1 MKPDATHETMPYS
14 ELIAKSDVLIEALP
28 YIQAFRGSIFVIKYG
43 GSFMDDPDP
52 EIRSR
57 VAGDIAFLAAV
68 GIHAVV
74 VHGGGKAISRAM
86 SSSGLTP
93 NFINGLRVT
102 DEATIEVV
110 RKTLEQEVNRDV
122 CAMLSRCKARALGMA
137 GTTVLGATRLTMDDV
152 GQPVD
157 LGYVGDVTDVKVKL
171 IKKAIADGYV
181 PIISPV
187 ATGADGKPYNVNAD
201 LAAAR
206 VAVALRAR
214 RLVYLSDVPGLLRDP
229 DDPSTLISSVREHEI
244 EELKKQGVIDRG
256 MRPKIHSALRALQ
269 EGVHR
274 VHFIDGRMPHSLL
287 LEIFTDKG
295 IGTEIVHG

>member
-1 MKPDATHETMPYS
+1 MKPDSSQEQMPYS
-14 ELIAKSDVLIEALP
+14 ELIAKAGILIEALP
-28 YIQAFRGSIFVIKYG
+28 YIQSFRGSIFVIKYG

-52 EIRSR
+52 ENRSR

-86 SSSGLTP
+86 SASGLMP
-93 NFINGLRVT
+93 KFVNGLRVT

-110 RKTLEQEVNRDV
+110 RKTLEVEVNTDI
-122 CAMLSRCKARALGMA
+122 CNMLSWRNAQAQGMP
-137 GTTVLGATRLTMDDV
+137 GTTVLGATRLTVDDE
-152 GQPVD
+152 GRPVD

-171 IKKAIADGYV
+171 IKKTIADGHI

-187 ATGADGKPYNVNAD
+187 AIGADGKPYNVNAD
-201 LAAAR
+201 LAASR

-214 RLVYLSDVPGLLRDP
+214 RLVFLSDVPGLLRDP
-229 DDPSTLISSVREHEI
+229 SDPATVISTVREHEI
-244 EELKKQGVIDRG
+244 EELKTQGVIDRG
-256 MRPKIHSALRALQ
+256 MRPKIHSALRALR

-274 VHFIDGRMPHSLL
+274 VHLIDGRMPHSLL
-287 LEIFTDKG
+287 LEIFTDRG

>member
-1 MKPDATHETMPYS
+1 MPYS
-14 ELIAKSDVLIEALP
+14 ELIAKSKVLIEALP

-86 SSSGLTP
+86 SESGLTP
-93 NFINGLRVT
+93 NFINGMRVT
-102 DEATIEVV
+102 DEATIAVV
-110 RKTLEQEVNRDV
+110 RKTLETEVNTDI
-122 CAMLSRCKARALGMA
+122 CNMLAWRKAKALGMP
-137 GTTVLGATRLTMDDV
+137 GTSVLGATRLTTDDE
-152 GQPVD
+152 GRPID
-157 LGYVGDVTDVKVKL
+157 LGYVGDVTAVKVKL
-171 IKKAIADGYV
+171 IKKAIAEGYI

-187 ATGADGKPYNVNAD
+187 AMGDEGKPFNVNAD
-201 LAAAR
+201 LAASR

-214 RLVYLSDVPGLLRDP
+214 RLVYMSDVPGLLKDP
-229 DDPSTLISSVREHEI
+229 ADPATLISTVREHEI
-244 EELKKQGVIDRG
+244 DELRNEGVIDQG
-256 MRPKIHSALRALQ
+256 MLPKIHSALRALR

-274 VHFIDGRMPHSLL
+274 VHLVDGRMPHSLL